1 MKTQLYPGTRLG
13 LYEIVSA
20 QGNEGVPSVY
30 KAKRVGSD
38 GYFALK
44 VHSKCSFEELKALHK
59 EIAVGRTLGRHPNI
73 VAVREFGDSDDLR
86 YLVMDFVDGASV
98 DDIVNEEKAVPP
110 KRALA
115 IARDVAAGL
124 DYAHRKGIIHR
135 DVKSANILFDGNK
148 ALLFDFGLAH
158 APGFPPNGV
167 VGSTGFIPPE
177 YSYDVKPD
185 VRGDVYSLGVTILH
199 MLAGADFVRSP
210 EFGSIHN
217 KRDYKAIVSKTRA
230 VPGVLRAVL
239 LKAVDAEPDNRYKSA
254 GEFAEALERV
264 LKKI

>member
-1 MKTQLYPGTRLG
+1 MRVQLYPGMRIG
-13 LYEIVSA
+13 SYEIVSPPK
-20 QGNEGVPSVY
+20 EGIASVY
-30 KAKRVGSD
+30 KARNVD
-38 GYFALK
+38 TNDNIALK
-44 VHSKCSFEELKALHK
+44 VRSQRSFPEEIEYLRR
-59 EIAVGRTLGRHPNI
+59 EEAVGRILGKHPNI
-73 VAVREFGDSDDLR
+73 VSVHGLEREADLF
-86 YLVMDFVDGASV
+86 YLVMDFVDGQSV
-98 DDIVNEEKAVPP
+98 DDIVNEENALPP

-124 DYAHRKGIIHR
+124 DYAHGKGVIHR

-148 ALLFDFGLAH
+148 GLLFDFGLAH
-158 APGFPPNGV
+158 APGFHPTGV

-177 YSYDVKPD
+177 YSHNIRPD

-199 MLAGADFVRSP
+199 MLAGVDFVRSP

-254 GEFAEALERV
+254 GEFADALERV